1 MERIG
6 SSFGF
11 ECATCGEY
19 HVGMPT
25 FGWDWPIQYLLI
37 PEVERSTRVE
47 LGPDYCVINDE
58 WYFVRG
64 CLDIPVHGHDEP
76 FSWGAWV
83 SLSRENFLRYG
94 KLHDN
99 VEREPGARFVGWLC
113 SAIPGYPDPGEE
125 PLKAALHIR
134 PWPTRPFIELEPT
147 DYPLAIEQ
155 REGVTVERVRAI
167 AERVMH
173 PPPAGSLD
181 ESALSKR
188 DDG

>member
-1 MERIG
+1 MEKIG
-6 SSFGF
+6 GSFGF
-11 ECATCGEY
+11 ECTTCGVY

-37 PEVERSTRVE
+37 PEAERSTRVD
-47 LGPDYCVINDE
+47 LRPDSCVIDDE
-58 WYFVRG
+58 WFFVRG

-83 SLSRENFLRYG
+83 SLSRENFLRYAE
-94 KLHDN
+94 LHDH
-99 VEREPGARFVGWLC
+99 VAREAGTRFVGWLC
-113 SAIPGYPDPGEE
+113 SAIPSYPDPGEE
-125 PLKAALHIR
+125 PLKAAQHLR

-155 REGVTVERVRAI
+155 REGITVERVREI

-173 PPPAGSLD
+173 SPPARLNGS
-181 ESALSKR
+181 APA
-188 DDG
+188 G